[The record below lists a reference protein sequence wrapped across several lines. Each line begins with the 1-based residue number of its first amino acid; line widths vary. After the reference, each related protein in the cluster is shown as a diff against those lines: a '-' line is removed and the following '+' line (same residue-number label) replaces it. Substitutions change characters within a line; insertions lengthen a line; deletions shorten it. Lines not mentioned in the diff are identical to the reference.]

1 MVEKFKITKEFQM
14 KTLLSNTY
22 WIGLEL
28 NIKDN
33 IVMDGCVKLFDVNS
47 EFAKEHGV
55 IVSRLF

>member
-1 MVEKFKITKEFQM
+1 MINKFRITKEFQM
-14 KTLLSNTY
+14 ETLLSNIY

-33 IVMDGCVKLFDVNS
+33 FVMDGCVKLFDVNS

-55 IVSRLF
+55 IVNRLF